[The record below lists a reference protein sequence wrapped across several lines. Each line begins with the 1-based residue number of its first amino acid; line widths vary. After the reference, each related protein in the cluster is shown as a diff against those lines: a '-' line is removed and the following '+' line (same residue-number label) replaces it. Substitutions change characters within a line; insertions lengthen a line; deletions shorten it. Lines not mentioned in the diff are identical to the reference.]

1 MSCYSCWECKFFTS
15 LRGDSGDGNG
25 FCSKKRGQVSSGM
38 TCRDFKRKTAPKQF
52 HVVITLTKLD
62 KCVSFS
68 THDTWVN
75 EDGYE
80 VNVYKNGEVIE
91 SDRKYFYLSEKKE
104 AGLYALGLENF
115 YKHFQED

>member
-25 FCSKKRGQVSSGM
+25 FCSKKRGQVLSGM
-38 TCRDFKRKTAPKQF
+38 TCSDFKKKTATKQF
-52 HVVITLTKLD
+52 HVVITPTKID
-62 KCVSFS
+62 
-68 THDTWVN
+68 DWVKK
-75 EDGYE
+75 DGYE
-80 VNVYKNGEVIE
+80 VNVYKNGEEIK
-91 SDRKYFYLSEKKE
+91 SDRKIFYSSEKKE